1 MKAMI
6 LAAGL
11 GTRMR
16 PLTDHC
22 PKPLLPLLLQPM
34 LDHILAQLP
43 RHGIRDVIINL
54 YHHADQLARWLGD
67 GSRWG
72 VHLSL
77 SFEPEILGT
86 AGALKRVEPLLRDAP
101 FLVLNAD
108 VLIDMD
114 LQALWHWHCQRQ
126 ALVTMVLRPDPAARS
141 YGAVVVDAAD
151 RVRLINGRPSTHVL
165 APGQETMFACVQVVD
180 PQVLERIP
188 PDGFSMTTT
197 DLYPALIEC
206 NDAVYGYRYTGYW
219 IDIGTP
225 ERYLQAHWDMLEGA
239 LGDSWSQHLP
249 AGCCVVLSADD
260 TPPRAPGVTLVPPV
274 VLGPGVE
281 LAPNVHLGPYA
292 VLGTGCR
299 LAPGAVVRESV
310 LWNGVQVG
318 AGAHVR
324 GCALA
329 TGVQVPAASTLVQ
342 AVLSGEEACL
352 ATPNRM
358 RCARK

>member
-22 PKPLLPLLLQPM
+22 PKPLLPLLLQPI

-54 YHHADQLARWLGD
+54 HHHADHLARWLGD

-72 VHLSL
+72 VQLSL

-108 VLIDMD
+108 VLIDVD

-141 YGAVVVDAAD
+141 YGAVIVDADD
-151 RVRLINGRPSTHVL
+151 RVRLINGRPSTHML
-165 APGQETMFACVQVVD
+165 ATGQETMFACVQVID
-180 PQVLERIP
+180 PQVLEYIP
-188 PDGFSMTTT
+188 PDGFSMTTS
-197 DLYPALIEC
+197 DVYPALIERYE
-206 NDAVYGYRYTGYW
+206 AVYGYRYTGYW
-219 IDIGTP
+219 MDIGTP
-225 ERYLQAHWDMLEGA
+225 ERYLQAHWDMLDGV
-239 LGDSWSQHLP
+239 LGDSWIQRLP
-249 AGCCVVLSADD
+249 AGSRVGLRPDD
-260 TPPRAPGVTLVPPV
+260 TSLTASGVTLIPPV
-274 VLGPGVE
+274 VLGPEVE
-281 LAPNVHLGPYA
+281 LAQDVHLGPYA
-292 VLGTGCR
+292 VLGTGCQ
-299 LAPGAVVRESV
+299 LASGAVVRDSV
-310 LWNGVQVG
+310 LWEGVQVE
-318 AGAHVR
+318 AGAQVS

-329 TGVQVPAASTLVQ
+329 RGVQVPAASTMVKE
-342 AVLSGEEACL
+342 VLARNRL
-352 ATPNRM
+352 ASP
-358 RCARK
+358 

>member
-22 PKPLLPLLLQPM
+22 PKPLLPLLLQPI
-34 LDHILAQLP
+34 LDHILAQLS
-43 RHGIRDVIINL
+43 RHGIRDVIMNL
-54 YHHADQLARWLGD
+54 HHHADQLARWLGD

-141 YGAVVVDAAD
+141 YGAVLVDADD
-151 RVRLINGRPSTHVL
+151 RVRLINGRPSPHVP
-165 APGQETMFACVQVVD
+165 APGEETMFACVQVVD

-188 PDGFSMTTT
+188 PDCFSMTTS
-197 DLYPALIEC
+197 DVYPALIERHE
-206 NDAVYGYRYTGYW
+206 AVYGYRYTGYW
-219 IDIGTP
+219 MDIGAP
-225 ERYLQAHWDMLEGA
+225 ERYLQAHWDLLDGA
-239 LGDSWSQHLP
+239 LGDVWMHRLP
-249 AGCCVVLSADD
+249 AGSRVVLRPDD
-260 TPPRAPGVTLVPPV
+260 TAAPAAPGLTLIPPV

-281 LAPNVHLGPYA
+281 LAPEICLGPYT
-292 VLGTGCR
+292 VLGAGCR
-299 LAPGAVVRESV
+299 LAAGAVVRESV
-310 LWNGVQVG
+310 LWEGVQVG
-318 AGAHVR
+318 AGAQVR
-324 GCALA
+324 GCVLA
-329 TGVQVPAASTLVQ
+329 TGVQVPAASTLVH
-342 AVLSGEEACL
+342 AMANHS
-352 ATPNRM
+352 R
-358 RCARK
+358 ARA

>member
-34 LDHILAQLP
+34 LDHVLAQLA
-43 RHGIRDVIINL
+43 RHGIHDVIINL
-54 YHHADQLARWLGD
+54 HYHADQLARWLGD

-86 AGALKRVEPLLRDAP
+86 AGALKLVAPLLRDAP
-101 FLVLNAD
+101 FFVLNAD
-108 VLIDMD
+108 VLIDVD
-114 LQALWHWHCQRQ
+114 LQALWHWHCQHQ

-141 YGAVVVDAAD
+141 YGAVLVDAD
-151 RVRLINGRPSTHVL
+151 NRVRLINGRPSTR
-165 APGQETMFACVQVVD
+165 APATGQETMFACVQVVD

-188 PDGFSMTTT
+188 PDCFSMTTS
-197 DLYPALIEC
+197 DVYPALIEC
-206 NDAVYGYRYTGYW
+206 NEAVYGYRYTGYW
-219 IDIGTP
+219 MDIGTP
-225 ERYLQAHWDMLEGA
+225 ERYLQAHWDMLDGV
-239 LGDSWSQHLP
+239 LGDAWVQRLP
-249 AGCCVVLSADD
+249 TGSHVVLRPDD
-260 TPPRAPGVTLVPPV
+260 TAPMAPGVTLVPPV
-274 VLGPGVE
+274 ILGSDVE
-281 LAPNVHLGPYA
+281 LAPDVHLGPYA
-292 VLGTGCR
+292 VLGVGCR

-310 LWNGVQVG
+310 LWEGVQVG
-318 AGAHVR
+318 AGAQVR

-342 AVLSGEEACL
+342 AMLSG
-352 ATPNRM
+352 
-358 RCARK
+358 

>member
-16 PLTDHC
+16 PLTAHC

-34 LDHILAQLP
+34 LDHLLAQLP
-43 RHGIRDVIINL
+43 RYGIRDVIINL
-54 YHHADQLARWLGD
+54 HHHADQLARWLGD

-108 VLIDMD
+108 VLIDVD

-141 YGAVVVDAAD
+141 YGAVIVDAGD
-151 RVRLINGRPSTHVL
+151 RVRLINGRPSTHVP
-165 APGQETMFACVQVVD
+165 AAGQGTMFACVQVVD
-180 PQVLERIP
+180 PQVLKHIP
-188 PDGFSMTTT
+188 PDCFSMTTSEV
-197 DLYPALIEC
+197 YPALIERHE
-206 NDAVYGYRYTGYW
+206 AVYGYRYTGYW
-219 IDIGTP
+219 IDIGAP
-225 ERYLQAHWDMLEGA
+225 ERYLQAHWDLLDGA
-239 LGDSWSQHLP
+239 LGDSWRQRLP
-249 AGCCVVLSADD
+249 VGSRVVLRPDD
-260 TPPRAPGVTLVPPV
+260 MLLMAPGVTLIPPV
-274 VLGPGVE
+274 VLGPDVA
-281 LAPNVHLGPYA
+281 LAPDVHLGPYA
-292 VLGTGCR
+292 VLGAGCR
-299 LAPGAVVRESV
+299 LASGAVVRNSV
-310 LWNGVQVG
+310 LWEGVQEG
-318 AGAHVR
+318 AGAQVR

-329 TGVQVPAASTLVQ
+329 TGVRLP
-342 AVLSGEEACL
+342 
-352 ATPNRM
+352 
-358 RCARK
+358 

>member
-22 PKPLLPLLLQPM
+22 PKPLLPLLLQPI

-54 YHHADQLARWLGD
+54 HHHADQLARWLGD

-141 YGAVVVDAAD
+141 YGAVIVDADD
-151 RVRLINGRPSTHVL
+151 RVCLINGRPSTHVP
-165 APGQETMFACVQVVD
+165 ATGQEMMFACVQVVD
-180 PQVLERIP
+180 ARVLEHIP
-188 PDGFSMTTT
+188 PDCFSMTTT
-197 DLYPALIEC
+197 DVYPALIERY
-206 NDAVYGYRYTGYW
+206 AGVYGYRYTGYW
-219 IDIGTP
+219 MDIGAP
-225 ERYLQAHWDMLEGA
+225 ERYLQAHWDLLDGA
-239 LGDSWSQHLP
+239 LGDSWLQRLP
-249 AGCCVVLSADD
+249 VGSRIVLRPD
-260 TPPRAPGVTLVPPV
+260 TVPPTAPGVTLVPPV
-274 VLGPGVE
+274 VLGPDVT
-281 LAPNVHLGPYA
+281 LAPDVCLGPYA
-292 VLGTGCR
+292 VLGAGCR
-299 LAPGAVVRESV
+299 LASGAVVRDSV
-310 LWNGVQVG
+310 LWEGVQIG
-318 AGAHVR
+318 AGAQVR

-329 TGVQVPAASTLVQ
+329 RGVQVPAASTLGQV
-342 AVLSGEEACL
+342 VLSG
-352 ATPNRM
+352 
-358 RCARK
+358 

>member
-34 LDHILAQLP
+34 LDHILAQLL

-54 YHHADQLARWLGD
+54 HHHAGQLARWLGD

-86 AGALKRVEPLLRDAP
+86 AGALKRVEPLLQDAP

-114 LQALWHWHCQRQ
+114 LQALWHWHCQHQ

-141 YGAVVVDAAD
+141 YGAVVVDAD
-151 RVRLINGRPSTHVL
+151 ERVRLINGRPSTHVQ
-165 APGQETMFACVQVVD
+165 ATGQEMMFACVQVVD

-188 PDGFSMTTT
+188 PDCFSMTTT
-197 DLYPALIEC
+197 DVFPALIERHE
-206 NDAVYGYRYTGYW
+206 AVYGYRYTGYW
-219 IDIGTP
+219 MDIGAP
-225 ERYLQAHWDMLEGA
+225 ERYLQAHWDLLDGA
-239 LGDSWSQHLP
+239 LGDAWVQRLP
-249 AGCCVVLSADD
+249 TGSHVVLLPDD
-260 TPPRAPGVTLVPPV
+260 MPPVAPGVTLVPPV
-274 VLGPGVE
+274 VLGPEVA
-281 LAPNVHLGPYA
+281 LAPDVCLGPYA

-299 LAPGAVVRESV
+299 LASGAVVRDSV
-310 LWNGVQVG
+310 LWEGVQVG
-318 AGAHVR
+318 SGAQVR

-329 TGVQVPAASTLVQ
+329 TGVQVPDATTLVQ
-342 AVLSGEEACL
+342 AVLSG
-352 ATPNRM
+352 
-358 RCARK
+358 

>member
-16 PLTDHC
+16 PLTNHC

-34 LDHILAQLP
+34 LDHILVQLP
-43 RHGIRDVIINL
+43 RHGIHDVIINL
-54 YHHADQLARWLGD
+54 HHHADQLAQWLGD

-77 SFEPEILGT
+77 SFEPDILGT

-101 FLVLNAD
+101 FFVLNAD
-108 VLIDMD
+108 VMIDVD

-141 YGAVVVDAAD
+141 YGAVIVDAD
-151 RVRLINGRPSTHVL
+151 GRVRRINGRPSPGVTVT
-165 APGQETMFACVQVVD
+165 GQETMFACVQVVD

-188 PDGFSMTTT
+188 PDRFSTTT
-197 DLYPALIEC
+197 SDVYPALIEH
-206 NDAVYGYRYTGYW
+206 DAAVYGYLYTGYW
-219 IDIGTP
+219 MDIGAP
-225 ERYLQAHWDMLEGA
+225 ERYLQAHWDLLDGV
-239 LGDSWSQHLP
+239 LGDAWVQRLP
-249 AGCCVVLSADD
+249 AGSRVVLHPDD
-260 TPPRAPGVTLVPPV
+260 IPQTAPGVTLVPPV

-281 LAPNVHLGPYA
+281 LAPDVCLGPYA

-299 LAPGAVVRESV
+299 LARGAMVRNSV
-310 LWNGVQVG
+310 LWDGVQVG
-318 AGAHVR
+318 AGAQVR

-329 TGVQVPAASTLVQ
+329 TAVQVPAARTLVQ
-342 AVLSGEEACL
+342 AVLSE
-352 ATPNRM
+352 
-358 RCARK
+358 

>member
-22 PKPLLPLLLQPM
+22 PKPLLPLLLQPI

-43 RHGIRDVIINL
+43 RQGIRDVIINL
-54 YHHADQLARWLGD
+54 HHHADQLARWLGD

-114 LQALWHWHCQRQ
+114 LQALWHWHCERR
-126 ALVTMVLRPDPAARS
+126 ALVTMVLRPDPAACS
-141 YGAVVVDAAD
+141 YGAVIVDAD
-151 RVRLINGRPSTHVL
+151 GRVRLINGRPSTHVP
-165 APGQETMFACVQVVD
+165 ATGQETMFACVQVVD
-180 PQVLERIP
+180 PQVLECIP
-188 PDGFSMTTT
+188 PDSFSMTTS
-197 DLYPALIEC
+197 DVYPALIERHG
-206 NDAVYGYRYTGYW
+206 AVYGYRYTGYW
-219 IDIGTP
+219 IDIGSP
-225 ERYLQAHWDMLEGA
+225 ERYLQAHWDLLNGA
-239 LGDSWSQHLP
+239 LGDAWIQRLP
-249 AGCCVVLSADD
+249 SGSRGVLRPDA
-260 TPPRAPGVTLVPPV
+260 TPPVAPGVTLVPPV
-274 VLGPGVE
+274 VLGPEVT
-281 LAPNVHLGPYA
+281 LAPDVCLGPYA
-292 VLGTGCR
+292 VLGAGCR
-299 LAPGAVVRESV
+299 LASGAVVRDSV
-310 LWNGVQVG
+310 LWEGVQVG
-318 AGAHVR
+318 AGARVR

-329 TGVQVPAASTLVQ
+329 TGVQVPAAGTLVQ
-342 AVLSGEEACL
+342 EVLSG
-352 ATPNRM
+352 
-358 RCARK
+358 

>member
-43 RHGIRDVIINL
+43 RHGIHDVIINL
-54 YHHADQLARWLGD
+54 HHHADQLAQWLGD

-108 VLIDMD
+108 VMIDVD

-141 YGAVVVDAAD
+141 YGAVIVDAD
-151 RVRLINGRPSTHVL
+151 GRVRRINGRPPTRVTVT
-165 APGQETMFACVQVVD
+165 GQETMFACVQVVD

-188 PDGFSMTTT
+188 PDSFITTT
-197 DLYPALIEC
+197 SDVYPALIEH
-206 NDAVYGYRYTGYW
+206 NEAVYGYLYTGYW
-219 IDIGTP
+219 MDIGAP
-225 ERYLQAHWDMLEGA
+225 ERYLQAHWDLLDGV
-239 LGDSWSQHLP
+239 LGDSWVHRLP
-249 AGCCVVLSADD
+249 AGSHVVLHPDD
-260 TPPRAPGVTLVPPV
+260 MPQPAPGVTLVPPV
-274 VLGPGVE
+274 VLGPDVE
-281 LAPNVHLGPYA
+281 LAPDVCLGPYA
-292 VLGTGCR
+292 VLGAGCR
-299 LAPGAVVRESV
+299 LARGAMVRDSV
-310 LWNGVQVG
+310 LWDGVQVG
-318 AGAHVR
+318 AGAQVR
-324 GCALA
+324 RCALA
-329 TGVQVPAASTLVQ
+329 TAVQVPAAGILVQ
-342 AVLSGEEACL
+342 EVLSG
-352 ATPNRM
+352 
-358 RCARK
+358 

>member
-22 PKPLLPLLLQPM
+22 PKPLLPLLLQPI

-43 RHGIRDVIINL
+43 RHGIHDIIINL
-54 YHHADQLARWLGD
+54 HHHAEQLTRWLGD

-108 VLIDMD
+108 VLINMD
-114 LQALWHWHCQRQ
+114 LQALWHWHCQHQ

-141 YGAVVVDAAD
+141 YGAVIVDAD
-151 RVRLINGRPSTHVL
+151 ERVRLIRGRPSIHVQVT
-165 APGQETMFACVQVVD
+165 GQEMMFACVQVVD

-197 DLYPALIEC
+197 DVYPALIERHE
-206 NDAVYGYRYTGYW
+206 AVYGYRYTGYW
-219 IDIGTP
+219 MDIGAP
-225 ERYLQAHWDMLEGA
+225 ESYLQAHWDMLDGA
-239 LGDSWSQHLP
+239 LGDAWIQRLP
-249 AGCCVVLSADD
+249 VGSHVVLHPDD
-260 TPPRAPGVTLVPPV
+260 MPPVAPGVTLVPPV
-274 VLGPGVE
+274 VLGPDIE
-281 LAPNVHLGPYA
+281 LAPDVHLGPYA
-292 VLGTGCR
+292 VLGGGCR
-299 LAPGAVVRESV
+299 LASGAVVRDSV
-310 LWNGVQVG
+310 LWDGVQVG
-318 AGAHVR
+318 AGAQVR

-329 TGVQVPAASTLVQ
+329 TGIQVPAASTLVQ
-342 AVLSGEEACL
+342 AVLSG
-352 ATPNRM
+352 
-358 RCARK
+358 

>member
-34 LDHILAQLP
+34 LDHILAQLL

-54 YHHADQLARWLGD
+54 HHHAEQLARWLGD

-141 YGAVVVDAAD
+141 YGAVVVDAD
-151 RVRLINGRPSTHVL
+151 ERVRLINGRPSTHVQ
-165 APGQETMFACVQVVD
+165 ATGQEMMFACVQVVD

-188 PDGFSMTTT
+188 PDCFSMTTT
-197 DLYPALIEC
+197 DVFPALIERHE
-206 NDAVYGYRYTGYW
+206 AVYGYRYTGYW
-219 IDIGTP
+219 MDIGAP
-225 ERYLQAHWDMLEGA
+225 ERYLQAHWDLLDGA
-239 LGDSWSQHLP
+239 LGDAWVQRLP
-249 AGCCVVLSADD
+249 TGSHVVLHPDD
-260 TPPRAPGVTLVPPV
+260 MPPVAPGVTLVPPV
-274 VLGPGVE
+274 VLGPEVA
-281 LAPNVHLGPYA
+281 LAPDVCLGPYA
-292 VLGTGCR
+292 VLGQGVGWPLEPWSATASCGRACR
-299 LAPGAVVRESV
+299 WERVPRCAVVPWPQGS
-310 LWNGVQVG
+310 
-318 AGAHVR
+318 
-324 GCALA
+324 GCG
-329 TGVQVPAASTLVQ
+329 TRVPWYK
-342 AVLSGEEACL
+342 
-352 ATPNRM
+352 RY
-358 RCARK
+358 

>member
-54 YHHADQLARWLGD
+54 HHHADQLARWLGD

-72 VHLSL
+72 VQLSL

-86 AGALKRVEPLLRDAP
+86 AGALKQVEPLLRDEP
-101 FLVLNAD
+101 FFVLNAD
-108 VLIDMD
+108 VLIDVD

-141 YGAVVVDAAD
+141 YGAVLVDADD
-151 RVRLINGRPSTHVL
+151 RVRLINGRPATHVP
-165 APGQETMFACVQVVD
+165 APGEETMFACVQVVD
-180 PQVLERIP
+180 PQVLECIP
-188 PDGFSMTTT
+188 HDCFMTTT
-197 DLYPALIEC
+197 ADVYPALIERHA
-206 NDAVYGYRYTGYW
+206 AVYGYSYTGYW
-219 IDIGTP
+219 MDIGAP
-225 ERYLQAHWDMLEGA
+225 ERYLQAHWDLLDGA
-239 LGDSWSQHLP
+239 LGDAWSQRLP
-249 AGCCVVLSADD
+249 VGSHVVLRPDD
-260 TPPRAPGVTLVPPV
+260 MPLVAPGVTLIPPV
-274 VLGPGVE
+274 VLGPEVE
-281 LAPNVHLGPYA
+281 LAPDVHLGPYA
-292 VLGTGCR
+292 VLGAGCR
-299 LAPGAVVRESV
+299 LASGAVVRDSV
-310 LWNGVQVG
+310 LWEGVEVG
-318 AGAHVR
+318 ARAQVR

-329 TGVQVPAASTLVQ
+329 TGVQVPTASTLVQ
-342 AVLSGEEACL
+342 AVLSA
-352 ATPNRM
+352 
-358 RCARK
+358 

>member
-34 LDHILAQLP
+34 LDYILVQLP
-43 RHGIRDVIINL
+43 RHGIHDVIINL
-54 YHHADQLARWLGD
+54 HHHADQLAQWLGD

-86 AGALKRVEPLLRDAP
+86 AGALKRVEPLLRDGP

-108 VLIDMD
+108 VMIDVD

-141 YGAVVVDAAD
+141 YGTVIVDAD
-151 RVRLINGRPSTHVL
+151 NRVRLINGRPSTPATVT
-165 APGQETMFACVQVVD
+165 GQETMFACVQVVD

-188 PDGFSMTTT
+188 PDCFITTT
-197 DLYPALIEC
+197 SEVYPTLIEH
-206 NDAVYGYRYTGYW
+206 NAAVYGYLYTGYW
-219 IDIGTP
+219 MDIGAP
-225 ERYLQAHWDMLEGA
+225 ERYLQAHRDLLDGV
-239 LGDSWSQHLP
+239 LGDSWIHRLP
-249 AGCCVVLSADD
+249 AGSRVVLHPDD
-260 TPPRAPGVTLVPPV
+260 IPLEAAGVTLVPPV
-274 VLGPGVE
+274 VLGPDVE
-281 LAPNVHLGPYA
+281 LAPDVCLGPYA

-299 LAPGAVVRESV
+299 LARGARVRDSV
-310 LWNGVQVG
+310 LWDGVQVG
-318 AGAHVR
+318 AGAQVR

-329 TGVQVPAASTLVQ
+329 TAVQVPAARTLMQ
-342 AVLSGEEACL
+342 AILS
-352 ATPNRM
+352 R
-358 RCARK
+358 